1 MTSSIFE
8 DQISVYA
15 GQKRDDERIAILGEL
30 HGEVMVFQQMT
41 MKQISRG
48 GAQIETSFPLQLDSL
63 HDFRLTLGDRSV
75 VIKARVVHS
84 RVTDVEQETVMYR
97 SGIEFIA
104 PSAHV
109 VGVITQFMET
119 IRDGRATTDVK
130 G

>member
-84 RVTDVEQETVMYR
+84 RVTEVEQETVMYR

-109 VGVITQFMET
+109 LGVITQFMET
-119 IRDGRATTDVK
+119 IRDGRATT
-130 G
+130 